1 MTAESDNQH
10 VHIGAYALCRD
21 PSNRLLLVRAT
32 AGLEDGGLW
41 TMPGGGI
48 EWGEHPDAAL
58 LRELEEETGL
68 ADIKAHRVT
77 AVYSHA
83 YKGRV
88 DWQGDPVHHIG
99 IVYEVD
105 LAAFD
110 LRPEINGS
118 TDLCEWLTES
128 RVRELP
134 LGPLAEF
141 AVELAWP
148 KT

>member
-1 MTAESDNQH
+1 MTTESDNQH

-21 PSNRLLLVRAT
+21 TSNRLLLVRAT

-58 LRELEEETGL
+58 RRELEEETGL
-68 ADIKAHRVT
+68 TDIKAYRVA

-83 YKGRV
+83 YKGRT
-88 DWQGDPVHHIG
+88 DWQGDPVHHLG
-99 IVYEVD
+99 IVYDVV
-105 LAAFD
+105 LATFD
-110 LRPEINGS
+110 LRPEEGGS
-118 TDLCEWLTES
+118 TDHCVWLTECQ
-128 RVRELP
+128 VRELP